1 MRIFYTVLLY
11 LFYPVIY
18 FKIRKRFGKDYIKL
32 RKTPEIKGNFDFIV
46 HAASVGEQVLI
57 VPVVKAIV
65 EKGYKVLLTCATDTG
80 FNKAKDNFGSEHNV
94 GICYF
99 PFDFP
104 FSLKTFFSNV
114 KAKSIIF
121 VETELW
127 PNAIHYAYKKGL
139 KLFLVNGRISD
150 KSFPLYK
157 KFRFYLKE
165 LFNCFEKVIVR
176 SEEDFEK
183 FLNIGCEREKLKIC
197 GNLKLLNKPLKKVDI
212 LINSDLPIVVF
223 GSTRDYEEELIV
235 ESLKDLIGTK
245 INPIIVPRHV
255 QRTEEIVDVVK
266 KSGFNPVLSDGK
278 NTFVLKKGDILIV
291 NETGKLISYYA
302 AAELCYVGGSLVDF
316 GGQNFVEPLFLGK
329 PVVTGRFL
337 SNFKDLKEIL
347 YNYFTIVENGNELHF
362 FVENFFEN
370 KQYFIKKAK
379 DAVEFLEKSKQSLE
393 CILEE
398 ILC

>member
-1 MRIFYTVLLY
+1 MRIVYTVLLY

-18 FKIRKRFGKDYIKL
+18 FKISKRFGKNYIKL
-32 RKTPEIKGNFDFIV
+32 RKTPEVKGNFDFIV

-65 EKGYKVLLTCATDTG
+65 EKGYKVLLSCTTDTG

-94 GICYF
+94 EICYF

-127 PNAIHYAYKKGL
+127 PNSIHYAYKKGL

-157 KFRFYLKE
+157 KFRFYLKK

-176 SEEDFEK
+176 SKEDFEK
-183 FLNIGCEREKLKIC
+183 FLNIGCKKEKLKIC

-223 GSTRDYEEELIV
+223 GSTRDYEEELII

-245 INPIIVPRHV
+245 INPIIVPRHI

-266 KSGFNPVLSDGK
+266 KSGFNPVLSNGK

-291 NETGKLISYYA
+291 NETGKLVDYYA
-302 AAELCYVGGSLVDF
+302 AADLCYVGGSLVDF

-347 YNYFTIVENGNELHF
+347 CNYFTIVENGNELHF

-370 KQYFIKKAK
+370 KQYFINKAK
-379 DAVEFLEKSKQSLE
+379 DAVKFLEKSALSLE

-398 ILC
+398 II